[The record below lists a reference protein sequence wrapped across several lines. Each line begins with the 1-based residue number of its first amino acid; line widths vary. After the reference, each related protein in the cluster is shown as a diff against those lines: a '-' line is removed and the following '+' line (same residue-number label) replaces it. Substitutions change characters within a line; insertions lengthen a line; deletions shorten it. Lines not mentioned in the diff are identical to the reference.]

1 MKRLRPWSKMGVLFF
16 VGLVFAIGQFKIPP
30 MLTEIMEDL
39 GIGLACS
46 GLLMTVVAIT
56 AIFLAFFGGL
66 LTVRFHPKKLGI
78 AAICF
83 GFVGNAIG
91 FFASNFWV
99 LLASRLIE
107 GLGYG
112 IIGTIGPTLISYWFP
127 EEKRNKPMALWTLWV
142 PIGMLI
148 AFNGAN
154 AVLLAVGWRGMWAL
168 CDILFVVALALF
180 CVLLDESGPDC
191 GIAEGRTL
199 RHQKSAISLELK
211 NPAVWALTLIFTVYG
226 LGCSSSVTFGPTF
239 CEQHLGMEA
248 TVANAQ
254 MSLKTVGMIAGGFAM
269 TGIFAVFTRRGRKL
283 MIPIAILT
291 GVLFGI
297 SFQLTS
303 PSQVIPF
310 ALIDGFVLQGIPVL
324 VFAFAPEAAR
334 NPTTTGFVVGIAN
347 AGDHL
352 GSFIGS
358 ISIGAIVESAGNV
371 WGAATPW
378 MVGFAL
384 LGVVGALSYNSIM
397 RKREAKTFCG

>member
-56 AIFLAFFGGL
+56 AIFLAFLGGL

-91 FFASNFWV
+91 FFASTFWV

-154 AVLLAVGWRGMWAL
+154 AVCSQLVGGACGL
-168 CDILFVVALALF
+168 CA
-180 CVLLDESGPDC
+180 
-191 GIAEGRTL
+191 T
-199 RHQKSAISLELK
+199 
-211 NPAVWALTLIFTVYG
+211 
-226 LGCSSSVTFGPTF
+226 SSS
-239 CEQHLGMEA
+239 
-248 TVANAQ
+248 
-254 MSLKTVGMIAGGFAM
+254 SLPWLFFVCCLMNRGRIA
-269 TGIFAVFTRRGRKL
+269 VLRRGGLCVTRSR
-283 MIPIAILT
+283 P
-291 GVLFGI
+291 F
-297 SFQLTS
+297 
-303 PSQVIPF
+303 PS
-310 ALIDGFVLQGIPVL
+310 
-324 VFAFAPEAAR
+324 
-334 NPTTTGFVVGIAN
+334 
-347 AGDHL
+347 
-352 GSFIGS
+352 S
-358 ISIGAIVESAGNV
+358 
-371 WGAATPW
+371 
-378 MVGFAL
+378 
-384 LGVVGALSYNSIM
+384 
-397 RKREAKTFCG
+397 